1 MDDKYLKFDSMSLI
15 GWAIKIMIYSRFQ
28 TRFKDHLVLI
38 EENKEIK
45 SEKRDSFNLEF
56 VVNLGP

>member
-15 GWAIKIMIYSRFQ
+15 GWAIKIMIYSWFQ
-28 TRFKDHLVLI
+28 TRFKDHSVLI

-45 SEKRDSFNLEF
+45 SEKN
-56 VVNLGP
+56 G

>member
-15 GWAIKIMIYSRFQ
+15 GWVIKIMIYSRFQ

-45 SEKRDSFNLEF
+45 SEKMDIVLIWNL
-56 VVNLGP
+56 

>member
-1 MDDKYLKFDSMSLI
+1 MDGKYLKFDSMSLI

-45 SEKRDSFNLEF
+45 REKLEI
-56 VVNLGP
+56 V

>member
-1 MDDKYLKFDSMSLI
+1 MSLI

-45 SEKRDSFNLEF
+45 SEKNGYSFNLEF